1 MQAKIIGFDYLKELY
16 AEDKDFGNSWAQC
29 LQGLPHNGM
38 HIQQGYLFRG
48 NQLCIP
54 RSSLR
59 EQMIYELHSS
69 GLGGHLGRD
78 KIMALAEERYYWPQL
93 KRDIGS
99 HVKRC
104 PTCQAAK
111 GQSQNTGLYMPLP
124 IPAAPCEDLLMDF
137 ILGLPKTQRGVDS
150 VFVVVDRY
158 SKMAHFIACKKT
170 SDAVHVANFFFK
182 EIVRLYGVPH
192 LSLLI
197 RT

>member
-1 MQAKIIGFDYLKELY
+1 
-16 AEDKDFGNSWAQC
+16 
-29 LQGLPHNGM
+29 M
-38 HIQQGYLFRG
+38 HIHEGYLFRG

-59 EQMIYELHSS
+59 EQIIHELHGS

-78 KIMALAEERYYWPQL
+78 KTVALAEERYYWPQL

-111 GQSQNTGLYMPLP
+111 GQTQNTGLYLPLP
-124 IPAAPCEDLLMDF
+124 VPATPWEDLSMDF
-137 ILGLPKTQRGVDS
+137 ILGLPRTQRGADS

-170 SDAVHVANFFFK
+170 SDAVHVANLFFK
-182 EIVRLYGVPH
+182 EVVRLHGSLNLSPQIGTLNFLAIFGEPCGGGLTQH
-192 LSLLI
+192 LTSVAPATLKPMDKQ
-197 RT
+197 RW